1 MILFCGVLKSES
13 FSILFPK
20 GNCREIKR
28 RVRGAEDGEFPIMF
42 SPHCAPVKMYCHG
55 MDTDSPEEYLTLPAG
70 SDNNYASFHKERL
83 KDFHNCD
90 GPTDPSPTVTAK
102 YWGTTKYVLRY
113 ILARRDQLDH
123 VQYRF

>member
-1 MILFCGVLKSES
+1 
-13 FSILFPK
+13 
-20 GNCREIKR
+20 
-28 RVRGAEDGEFPIMF
+28 
-42 SPHCAPVKMYCHG
+42 MYCHG

-123 VQYRF
+123 ASSIDFNLKMSVDYYWNYFRFQN